1 MNSTF
6 NQHGWNKVVHSREI
20 IHSSHLWTEE
30 GVIHFQLAGVALIL
44 LCAAMMARGVG
55 FFG

>member
-1 MNSTF
+1 VTF
-6 NQHGWNKVVHSREI
+6 RGWTSALKRGQPPTVTADKLR
-20 IHSSHLWTEE
+20 TMRA
-30 GVIHFQLAGVALIL
+30 VIHGQLAGVALIL